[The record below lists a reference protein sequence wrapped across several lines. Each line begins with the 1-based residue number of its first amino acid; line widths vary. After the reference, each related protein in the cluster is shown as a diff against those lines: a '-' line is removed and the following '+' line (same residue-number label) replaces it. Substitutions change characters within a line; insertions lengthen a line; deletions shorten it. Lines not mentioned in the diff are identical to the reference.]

1 MECGVHVAGAARM
14 TDERSPASD
23 LDDGVAGTVESST
36 LGVAGVPR
44 VATKDR
50 KKRGFAALGVA
61 GALLCVLLALA
72 LWLVRGNDPAETS
85 TSGVGSAGTS
95 PPSLERVA
103 PMPRQAA
110 AARRIAD
117 QGRLRVSRET
127 LRDGEVL
134 ALELELARELRGTG
148 PRRVR
153 VVDAGS
159 GRVLDTVALP
169 LRSTDGGLG
178 LDLDPA
184 WLRPGRYLIEVEIVG
199 GGPFPLRRYVLEV
212 D

>member
-1 MECGVHVAGAARM
+1 M
-14 TDERSPASD
+14 
-23 LDDGVAGTVESST
+23 
-36 LGVAGVPR
+36 
-44 VATKDR
+44 ATKDR
-50 KKRGFAALGVA
+50 KRWGFAALGVA
-61 GALLCVLLALA
+61 GALICAVLALTV
-72 LWLVRGNDPAETS
+72 WLVRGSGPAETS
-85 TSGVGSAGTS
+85 TRAAGGDAGVPS
-95 PPSLERVA
+95 PSRERVA
-103 PMPRQAA
+103 STSRQAGVLRA

-134 ALELELARELRGTG
+134 ALELEVAGELRGTG

-169 LRSTDGGLG
+169 LPGTDGGLK
-178 LDLDPA
+178 LDLDSA